1 MRQHLEPNDAG
12 GPGVILEKHTF
23 CGDLY
28 QRYAPRLLAYL
39 CRHLP
44 SLHDAEDT
52 LLDVFLVALEREA
65 YLRTLTE
72 EKQSAWI
79 WTVARNRMVD
89 YHRQQRRKPHV
100 SLNYIEEMEDERH
113 TPEETVLRLEEDE
126 QLHQWIGKLSPLQQ
140 EVLSLRFAGELRCSE
155 IATVLHKRAG
165 SIRALLNRAFR
176 TLRTMYDQ

>member
-1 MRQHLEPNDAG
+1 MRQHLEQKDAG
-12 GPGVILEKHTF
+12 NPGVIFEKHTF
-23 CGDLY
+23 CGELY

-52 LLDVFLVALEREA
+52 LLDVFLAVLERET

-79 WTVARNRMVD
+79 WTVARNRMAD

-100 SLNYIEEMEDERH
+100 SLSYIEEIEDERY
-113 TPEETVLRLEEDE
+113 TPEETILRLEEDE
-126 QLHQWIGKLSPLQQ
+126 QLHQWIHKLPPLQQ

-155 IATVLHKRAG
+155 IATVLHKSSGA
-165 SIRALLNRAFR
+165 IRALLTRAFR
-176 TLRTMYDQ
+176 TLRTMYDH